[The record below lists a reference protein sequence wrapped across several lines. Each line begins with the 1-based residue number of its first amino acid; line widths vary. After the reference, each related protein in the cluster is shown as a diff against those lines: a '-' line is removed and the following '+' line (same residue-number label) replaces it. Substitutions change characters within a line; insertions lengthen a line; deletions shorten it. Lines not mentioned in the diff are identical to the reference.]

1 MFGFLQRNLLSLFL
15 SLGLSFV
22 LWAVVV
28 NQQNPEVTKFFE
40 SSIPLTVRNIP
51 SGMVVSSVGAETVRV
66 QITTTLDHWNSVA
79 PTSFKAY
86 VDLSKADVGALE
98 YPIKV
103 ETTDGQVRVES
114 TQPATTEV
122 RLAVQKRKTV
132 PVRVNILDSV
142 PFGYEAGA
150 PQITPSQVE
159 VVGPQNQVEAVV
171 TAVIDLQIGGA
182 RTGINQSFKP
192 EPRDAAGKPITGVE
206 LNPPLVVVDVP
217 VVQQVAYKL
226 VPVVPDVSGNV
237 ALGYQIVGIV
247 PDPTTVT
254 VVGDPQV
261 LDRLSQVSTQPVD
274 VTRLSSDLH
283 KSTNVV
289 LPSGVS
295 LARSQDIVVR
305 VYINAIQSRQVIQ
318 VTPTVKGVSADSVA
332 TVNPSTIEV
341 TISGPMP
348 SLLQLG
354 SQDVRAVIDVSGRQP
369 GTYTVAP
376 IVNIP
381 AGLKL
386 ESTKPDKVSV
396 TVR

>member
-283 KSTNVV
+283 KSTSVV